1 MKWIEIV
8 IKTTYEAK
16 EAVTNILHEAMVEGI
31 VIEDPND
38 ILNLLKEDEKWDYL
52 DEDLAKDY
60 YDGVV
65 IKGYFEHD
73 DSWNEKKDFIKERIN
88 MLPRYDLDI
97 GSTEI
102 EVQDI
107 ADRDWNSEWKKH
119 FKPFKLGNNVIIK
132 PTWEEYSQ
140 KEGEIIIEINPG
152 AAFGTG
158 IHETTSL
165 CIEQLEGKIDSES
178 MVLDIGTGTGILA
191 ILSSKLGARN
201 VLGIDIDDDSVRIAK
216 ENVEVN
222 DCFNVDIRKG
232 NLLNKINYEA
242 DIVVA
247 NITADIIIKMVSQLA
262 SVLKNGG
269 IFISSGILATKA
281 DNVRTALVGN
291 NFEIVETLIKGEW
304 AGITARLK

>member
-1 MKWIEIV
+1 LKWIEIV

-65 IKGYFEHD
+65 IKGYFEND

-97 GSTEI
+97 GSAEI

-132 PTWEEYSQ
+132 PSWEEYSQ
-140 KEGEIIIEINPG
+140 KEGEIIIEIDPG

-178 MVLDIGTGTGILA
+178 KVLDIGTGTGILA
-191 ILSSKLGARN
+191 ILASKLGAKN

-222 DCFNVDIRKG
+222 KCFNVDIKKG
-232 NLLNKINYEA
+232 NLLNKIDYKA

-247 NITADIIIKMVSQLA
+247 NITADIIIKMISHMA

-269 IFISSGILATKA
+269 IFISSGILATRA
-281 DNVRTALVGN
+281 DNVRKALVEN
-291 NFEIVETLIKGEW
+291 KFEIVETLIKGEW

>member
-8 IKTTYEAK
+8 IKTTFEAK

-38 ILNLLKEDEKWDYL
+38 ILNLLKEDERWDYM

-65 IKGYFEHD
+65 VKGYFEND
-73 DSWNEKKDFIKERIN
+73 ENWEEKKDFIKERIN
-88 MLPRYDLDI
+88 MLPRYDLDL

-102 EVQDI
+102 EVQDLE
-107 ADRDWNSEWKKH
+107 DRDWNSEWKKN
-119 FKPFKLGNNVIIK
+119 FKPFKLGDSVVIK
-132 PTWEEYSQ
+132 PTWEAYPQ
-140 KEGEIIIEINPG
+140 KEGEIIIEIDPG

-158 IHETTSL
+158 THETTSL

-191 ILSSKLGARN
+191 ILSSKLGAKD

-222 DCFNVDIRKG
+222 DCENVDIKKG
-232 NLLNKINYEA
+232 NLLDKVDYEA

-247 NITADIIIKMVSQLA
+247 NITADIIIRMVSQL
-262 SVLKNGG
+262 SKVLKNGG
-269 IFISSGILATKA
+269 LFISSGILSTKVE
-281 DNVRTALVGN
+281 NVRTALLEN
-291 NFEIVETLIKGEW
+291 NFDIVETLVKGEW

>member
-65 IKGYFEHD
+65 IKGYFEND
-73 DSWNEKKDFIKERIN
+73 ADWEEKKNFIKERIN
-88 MLPRYDLDI
+88 MLPRYDLNI

-107 ADRDWNSEWKKH
+107 EDRDWNSEWKKN

-132 PTWEEYSQ
+132 PTWEDYFP
-140 KEGEIIIEINPG
+140 KEGEIIIEIDPG

-158 IHETTSL
+158 THETTSL
-165 CIEQLEGKIDSES
+165 CIEQLEGKIESES
-178 MVLDIGTGTGILA
+178 SVLDIGTGTGILA
-191 ILSSKLGARN
+191 ILASKLGAGN
-201 VLGIDIDDDSVRIAK
+201 VLGIDIDDDSIRIAK

-222 DCFNVDIRKG
+222 DCHNVDIKKG
-232 NLLNKINYEA
+232 NLLNKIDYQA

-247 NITADIIIKMVSQLA
+247 NITADIIIKMMSKL
-262 SVLKNGG
+262 STVLKKGG
-269 IFISSGILATKA
+269 LFISSGILTTKVA
-281 DNVRTALVGN
+281 NVKLALIEN
-291 NFEIVETLIKGEW
+291 KFEIVETLIKGEW

>member
-1 MKWIEIV
+1 
-8 IKTTYEAK
+8 
-16 EAVTNILHEAMVEGI
+16 
-31 VIEDPND
+31 
-38 ILNLLKEDEKWDYL
+38 
-52 DEDLAKDY
+52 
-60 YDGVV
+60 
-65 IKGYFEHD
+65 
-73 DSWNEKKDFIKERIN
+73 
-88 MLPRYDLDI
+88 
-97 GSTEI
+97 
-102 EVQDI
+102 
-107 ADRDWNSEWKKH
+107 
-119 FKPFKLGNNVIIK
+119 
-132 PTWEEYSQ
+132 
-140 KEGEIIIEINPG
+140 
-152 AAFGTG
+152 
-158 IHETTSL
+158 
-165 CIEQLEGKIDSES
+165 

-247 NITADIIIKMVSQLA
+247 VANITADIIIKMVSQLA

>member
-8 IKTTYEAK
+8 IKTTFEAK

-38 ILNLLKEDEKWDYL
+38 ILNLLKEDERWDYL

-65 IKGYFEHD
+65 IKGYFEND
-73 DSWNEKKDFIKERIN
+73 ENWEEKKDFIKERIN
-88 MLPRYDLDI
+88 MLPRYDLDL
-97 GSTEI
+97 GLTEI
-102 EVQDI
+102 EIQDLE
-107 ADRDWNSEWKKH
+107 DRDWNSEWKKN
-119 FKPFKLGNNVIIK
+119 FKPFKLGENVVVK

-140 KEGEIIIEINPG
+140 KEGEIIIEIDPG

-158 IHETTSL
+158 THETTSL

-178 MVLDIGTGTGILA
+178 KVLDIGTGTGILA
-191 ILSSKLGARN
+191 ILSSKLGAKE

-222 DCFNVDIRKG
+222 DCDNVDIKKG
-232 NLLNKINYEA
+232 NLLNKVDYEA

-247 NITADIIIKMVSQLA
+247 NITADIIIRMVSQL
-262 SVLKNGG
+262 SNVLKNGG
-269 IFISSGILATKA
+269 LFISSGILATKVE
-281 DNVRTALVGN
+281 NVRTALVEN
-291 NFEIVETLIKGEW
+291 DFDIVETLVKGEW

>member
-1 MKWIEIV
+1 LKWIEIV

-65 IKGYFEHD
+65 IKGYFEYD

-140 KEGEIIIEINPG
+140 KEGEIIIEIDPG